1 MSAIQCTP
9 TPHCILHMN
18 PRMETSPEVRNELCG
33 NPPLARRKRSG
44 RSVLYSGD
52 PGGKSNRFRQ
62 PLHGFTLVELLVVIS
77 IIALLISLLLPALA
91 KARADGLAVI
101 CESNLRQIG
110 TGVQE
115 YAQEYENAILPAGY
129 SYTRTDAGTDPWPA
143 IMIKAGIAP
152 SPGNNLT
159 AGAGQSTMFVDP
171 ALPVSDVS
179 RVDGNG
185 NIIGHRGTTSP
196 NYWTGDGTLQQQTQV
211 SVLGLPQMTVDWS
224 YGMNA
229 GFYFLNPLN
238 PPPWNFNV
246 SGGYYANAN
255 PSFVLVDQNQVP
267 GGQVSSG
274 YKMNKVDDPSQ
285 LCFIYDGMWYC
296 EYNYGSMSG
305 SGPYAN
311 PVANLFVYGRH
322 NRPSTAGI
330 TDQVGDVNVCML
342 DGSVGEY
349 RDDQLPTTINT
360 RFGGMIGTSGPGWNM
375 MPTFNLQ
382 KLEINGQ

>member
-18 PRMETSPEVRNELCG
+18 PRMETPPEVRNELCG
-33 NPPLARRKRSG
+33 NRPLARRKRSG
-44 RSVLYSGD
+44 RSVLYSGE

-129 SYTRTDAGTDPWPA
+129 SFTRTGAGTDPWPA

-152 SPGNNLT
+152 SPGNNLA
-159 AGAGQSTMFVDP
+159 AGAAQSTMFVDP
-171 ALPVSDVS
+171 ALSSSAVSQI
-179 RVDGNG
+179 DGNG
-185 NIIGHRGTTSP
+185 TLIRGSSGP
-196 NYWTGDGTLQQQTQV
+196 NDWNGDVTLRQQTQV
-211 SVLGLPQMTVDWS
+211 GVLGNPQMTIDWS
-224 YGMNA
+224 YGIN
-229 GFYFLNPLN
+229 GGYYFLNPLN

-246 SGGYYANAN
+246 AGGYYANAT
-255 PSFVLVDQNQVP
+255 PTYVLVDQNQVR
-267 GGQVSSG
+267 GGLVSSG
-274 YKMNKVDDPSQ
+274 YKMNKVNDPSQ
-285 LCFIYDGMWYC
+285 LCFIYDGMWMVP
-296 EYNYGSMSG
+296 YNYAPQTGLDM
-305 SGPYAN
+305 PN
-311 PVANLFVYGRH
+311 PPASVYVYGRH
-322 NRPSTAGI
+322 NRPSTAGPA
-330 TDQVGDVNVCML
+330 DQAGDVNVCML

-349 RDDQLPTTINT
+349 RDDQLPTTSET

>member
-1 MSAIQCTP
+1 MSVIQCDSTS
-9 TPHCILHMN
+9 HRILHMN
-18 PRMETSPEVRNELCG
+18 QRMETSPEVRDELCG
-33 NPPLARRKRSG
+33 NRLPARREESLTVSAK
-44 RSVLYSGD
+44 
-52 PGGKSNRFRQ
+52 

-91 KARADGLAVI
+91 KARSLALATI

-129 SYTRTDAGTDPWPA
+129 TYTRTDAGTDPWPA

-185 NIIGHRGTTSP
+185 NLIGHRGTSP
-196 NYWTGDGTLQQQTQV
+196 MYWTGDGTLRQQTQV
-211 SVLGLPQMTVDWS
+211 SVLGLPQMTIDWS

>member
-1 MSAIQCTP
+1 MSTIQSSSSCRRD
-9 TPHCILHMN
+9 M
-18 PRMETSPEVRNELCG
+18 RVR
-33 NPPLARRKRSG
+33 
-44 RSVLYSGD
+44 D
-52 PGGKSNRFRQ
+52 
-62 PLHGFTLVELLVVIS
+62 GFTLVELLVVIS

-91 KARADGLAVI
+91 KARSLALATI

-115 YAQEYENAILPAGY
+115 YAQEYEDAILPAGY
-129 SYTRTDAGTDPWPA
+129 TFTRTAAGTDPWPA

-159 AGAGQSTMFVDP
+159 AGESQSTMFVDP
-171 ALPVSDVS
+171 ALPSSDVS
-179 RVDGNG
+179 LVDGNG
-185 NIIGHRGTTSP
+185 NLVSRRSGTTSP
-196 NYWTGDGTLQQQTQV
+196 MNWTHDGTLRQQTQV
-211 SVLGLPQMTVDWS
+211 SVLGLPQMTIDWS

-229 GFYFLNPLN
+229 GFYYLNPLN
-238 PPPWNFNV
+238 PSPWNFNIN
-246 SGGYYANAN
+246 GGYYANAN
-255 PSFVLVDQNQVP
+255 PSFVLVDQNQVS

-274 YKMNKVDDPSQ
+274 YKMNKVSAPSQ

-342 DGSVGEY
+342 DGSVGQY

-360 RFGGMIGTSGPGWNM
+360 RFGGMIQTGPGWNM

-382 KLEINGQ
+382 RIEQNGQ